1 MSPSLD
7 LTAAS
12 VAYLLE
18 PQWNPMMEEQALC
31 RIHRLGQ
38 RKEVKTIRYRIRG
51 SFEAVREL
59 YHLVIGAFHADS
71 FVASC

>member
-1 MSPSLD
+1 VRRLD

-18 PQWNPMMEEQALC
+18 PQWNPMMEEQALS

-38 RKEVKTIRYRIRG
+38 KKEVKTIRYLILG
-51 SFEAVREL
+51 SFEEVSENCL
-59 YHLVIGAFHADS
+59 SIVIFPIEVS
-71 FVASC
+71 P